1 MARVSG
7 DRDEVK
13 VVSLESIGDVK
24 ERFVLEV
31 NECSD
36 ICIQCDLRKLLRKF

>member
-13 VVSLESIGDVK
+13 VVSLGSIGDVK
-24 ERFVLEV
+24 ERFVSRSERVL
-31 NECSD
+31 
-36 ICIQCDLRKLLRKF
+36 